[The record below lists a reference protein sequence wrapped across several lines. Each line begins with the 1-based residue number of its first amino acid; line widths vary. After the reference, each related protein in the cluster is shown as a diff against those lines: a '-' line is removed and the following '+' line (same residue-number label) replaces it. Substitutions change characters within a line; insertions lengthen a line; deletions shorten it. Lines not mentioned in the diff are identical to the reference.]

1 MPNYPEVGDT
11 ETLNLSI
18 AVDGVW
24 TDPATLSLTIEA
36 PDGTAT
42 VETWPA
48 DPDIIRDSEGQFRR
62 VLTYTQPGLWA
73 YRWAAT
79 TPNEGQGDRVLV
91 RPGPLD
97 AIPRS
102 LSLEQLKRRLD
113 ITGTDKDDL
122 LADDLAAAFYQAQA
136 APPYGTGRLLAPDPP
151 HPTDDPVTRRVLST
165 RRRIRVPD
173 AREITSVTLDDTAIT
188 AFEPIWKNG
197 LIVQLDIADDYAWTQ
212 RAGWD
217 AYQEGAPFI
226 RRTVEITGRFGFETI
241 PEPLAG
247 AIYVLA
253 GRWHNERAA
262 QYADQVEILEGGAVQ
277 SYYRQLPPRVRLAVA
292 ACTVPAGVGGLR

>member
-11 ETLNLSI
+11 ETLSLAI
-18 AVDGVW
+18 DVAGVP
-24 TDPATLSLTIEA
+24 TDPATLVLTIEA
-36 PDGTAT
+36 PDGTET
-42 VETWPA
+42 VLSWPA
-48 DPDIIRDSEGQFRR
+48 DPEILRDSAGRFRR
-62 VLTYTQPGLWA
+62 ILTYTQPGMWA

-113 ITGTDKDDL
+113 ITGNDKDDV

-136 APPYGTGRLLAPDPP
+136 APPYGTGRVLAPDPTRA
-151 HPTDDPVTRRVLST
+151 TDDPVVRRVLST

-173 AREITSVTLDDTAIT
+173 AREITTVTLDGTALT
-188 AFEPIWKNG
+188 TFEPLEKNG
-197 LIVQLDIADDYAWTQ
+197 LIVQLDIADDYGWTQ
-212 RAGWD
+212 RSAWD
-217 AYQEGAPFI
+217 CYQEGAPFV
-226 RRTVEITGRFGFETI
+226 RRTVVITGRFGFETI

-253 GRWHNERAA
+253 GRWHNERQA

-277 SYYRQLPPRVRLAVA
+277 SYYRQLPPRVRLAFA
-292 ACTVPAGVGGLR
+292 EYQVPAAAGGLR